1 MVCRRAR
8 PCAPWFARC
17 VPPSIS
23 GSAFVIGETCVRRE
37 LLRGPP
43 ALSKV
48 QTCSP
53 HRASGA
59 PAFIDHPDLTITR
72 VHATPLN
79 LPVTMGGR
87 STSLSICL
95 VDVETSAGITGTG
108 MTAITEEEVVASI
121 VNDVAAHA
129 LVGRDPMR
137 HEQLWDRLYWLLTPR
152 GQSGYASHAIAA
164 IDLALWDIKGQLLG
178 EPCWR
183 LLGGARDHVPV
194 YATFGFAFFGRDELA
209 AAAAEWVG
217 RGFTRLKMTVGHHAL
232 QRRDEPRAVHDV
244 IADDVA
250 RVGAVREAVGPG
262 VQIFIDANCSLDYMS
277 ALSLARRLERY
288 DIAFFEEPVSHNDVG
303 NLVKLRGKVGMPLAG
318 GQNEGLAS
326 RFRDFLTAQ
335 ALDVVQP
342 NVCISGGYTQCL
354 RIGGMA
360 AAFNTQLANGGA
372 WPHHNMHLHAGL
384 ANGTLVE
391 YHSVAVECCKQV
403 FDGLPEP
410 TEGVLALPTAPGL
423 GFKPNRE
430 RMAEL
435 AKCPLSRGVGKA

>member
-1 MVCRRAR
+1 M
-8 PCAPWFARC
+8 
-17 VPPSIS
+17 
-23 GSAFVIGETCVRRE
+23 
-37 LLRGPP
+37 
-43 ALSKV
+43 
-48 QTCSP
+48 
-53 HRASGA
+53 
-59 PAFIDHPDLTITR
+59 DHPDLTITR

-87 STSLSICL
+87 ITSLSICL

-435 AKCPLSRGVGKA
+435 AKRPLSRGVGKA

>member
-1 MVCRRAR
+1 M
-8 PCAPWFARC
+8 
-17 VPPSIS
+17 
-23 GSAFVIGETCVRRE
+23 
-37 LLRGPP
+37 
-43 ALSKV
+43 
-48 QTCSP
+48 
-53 HRASGA
+53 
-59 PAFIDHPDLTITR
+59 DHPDLTITR

-87 STSLSICL
+87 ITSLSICL

-335 ALDVVQP
+335 ALDVVQRVLKP
-342 NVCISGGYTQCL
+342 AGVSPERRTAELTVAILQLVASRRGLAALPRWAAQAQIERGYVLARPMGEAGLWSGLY
-354 RIGGMA
+354 
-360 AAFNTQLANGGA
+360 AAFRSDDLELRRGFVEVLRRSAFQTLS
-372 WPHHNMHLHAGL
+372 GL
-384 ANGTLVE
+384 AEAN
-391 YHSVAVECCKQV
+391 
-403 FDGLPEP
+403 D
-410 TEGVLALPTAPGL
+410 
-423 GFKPNRE
+423 
-430 RMAEL
+430 
-435 AKCPLSRGVGKA
+435 